1 MITITGLTDRQ
12 KTLMDLLWG
21 CQDIE
26 QIRTLIDALPTKQ
39 DKWDAMGLVEI
50 ATVESIEQELGFSKE
65 CTDAAAAAIS
75 NAMLR

>member
-1 MITITGLTDRQ
+1 MITISGLTDRQ

-26 QIRTLIDALPTKQ
+26 QIRTLIAALPSAK

-50 ATVESIEQELGFSKE
+50 ATVESIEQELGFDKE
-65 CTDAAAAAIS
+65 CIDAATAAI
-75 NAMLR
+75 NAARLR